1 MLADQTARECEKF
14 IRVAFLDVEE
24 WNSPFLDLDRR
35 KDFTSKD
42 VLENMKSSVS
52 LISRITGGAI
62 LTLAIILS
70 IGRKIIIAND
80 MT

>member
-1 MLADQTARECEKF
+1 MLADETARECEKF

-42 VLENMKSSVS
+42 VLENIKSSVS